1 MKRLL
6 LLMSAIFFLPGLI
19 SAQRNIEFYT
29 FTESVGNFTSIAVTG
44 DALIPNDW
52 DDGTT
57 PVTGI
62 GFDFEYGGTV
72 YTQFS
77 ANTNGTVRLGEITT
91 TSSSNNLASTSL
103 VNLIAPLWDDL
114 LFRDVSPENGI
125 FYQVAGNVGAQVL
138 TIEFKNVGRYMNPAE
153 GNSIGTVSFQVQLF
167 EADNAVAIVYGD
179 MSGATDWSV
188 NFTGS
193 IGINALVDATTQ
205 FMSVTPDAI
214 NGATA
219 STTESNNTITKEQI
233 VEIVLGK
240 TYTFT
245 PPVIAT
251 DIDIE
256 LFSINSPKSDF
267 LTDDERVTVT
277 FKNLGIAIEQGLTL
291 KYDVIDVATGLP
303 VGTTVS
309 EDFSSYPIE
318 AQSSIDFSFDQTV
331 DLSDNK
337 EYEITVT
344 LEIENDIN
352 LDNNQLVKLV
362 KGVILEE
369 ELYSQTQIITQTGVG
384 ANGADVSE
392 VQTTLG
398 FTDYGVNGDWE
409 IGFTNA
415 DNFTVPE
422 GEIWTVNGFTVYSWQ
437 TGSTLQS
444 TMEYLDFKVW
454 DKSPDQGDAQL
465 LYDFS
470 DQNML
475 SGSRWTGIYRVAD
488 NNLTNDERPIMY
500 SASVLSEQQ
509 TMVFNP
515 GTYWIGWSG
524 LGSMSNQGTYVPPIT
539 LNGETTTGDAM
550 HLGYA
555 GWVPWTDDGTGA
567 VQGMPFGL
575 YGSKIVTSID
585 HLNVSVDIYPT
596 LVSDFL
602 TIDIDKSG
610 TINIYDVTGVK
621 RIEQQ
626 IAGFGKVDV
635 SHLKPGLYIVK
646 IIFGNSQITRK
657 IIKN

>member
-1 MKRLL
+1 MKKLL
-6 LLMSAIFFLPGLI
+6 LLLSVIFLLLGSI

-29 FTESVGNFTSIAVTG
+29 FTEFVGDFTSIAVTG
-44 DALIPNDW
+44 DPLIPNDW

-77 ANTNGTVRLGEITT
+77 VNTNGTLRLGEVTT
-91 TSSSNNLASTSL
+91 TSTSNNLASTTL

-114 LFRDVSPENGI
+114 LFRDATTVKGI
-125 FYQVAGNVGAQVL
+125 FYQLTGNLGSQVL
-138 TIEFKNVGRYMNPAE
+138 TVEFKNVGRYMNPDE
-153 GNSIGTVSFQVQLF
+153 GTSIGTVTFQVQLF
-167 EADNAVAIVYGD
+167 EADNAVAIVYDD
-179 MSGATDWSV
+179 MSGVSDWSV
-188 NFTGS
+188 NFSGS
-193 IGINALVDATTQ
+193 IGINALVGATTQ
-205 FMSVTPDAI
+205 FISVTPDAA

-233 VEIVLGK
+233 IEIVVGK
-240 TYTFT
+240 TYKFT

-256 LFSINSPKSDF
+256 LFSINSPNSNF
-267 LTDDERVTVT
+267 LADDERVNVT
-277 FKNLGIAIEQGLTL
+277 FKNLGIAIEQGLML
-291 KYDVIDVATGLP
+291 KYDVIDVSTGLP

-309 EDFSSYPIE
+309 EDFSNYPIE
-318 AQSSIDFSFDQTV
+318 AQSSIDFNFDQTV
-331 DLSDNK
+331 DLSENK

-344 LEIENDIN
+344 LEIEDDIN
-352 LDNNQLVKLV
+352 VDNNQLVKLV
-362 KGVILEE
+362 KGVILGE
-369 ELYSQTQIITQTGVG
+369 ELFNQSQIITQTGVG

-409 IGFTNA
+409 VGFTNA

-422 GEIWTVNGFTVYSWQ
+422 GEIWSVNGFTVFSWQ

-444 TMEYLDFKVW
+444 TLEYLDFKVW

-475 SGSRWTGIYRVAD
+475 SGSRWTGTYRVAD
-488 NNLTNDERPIMY
+488 NNLTNAERPVMY

-509 TMVFNP
+509 TMVLNA
-515 GTYWIGWSG
+515 GNYWIGWSG

-539 LNGETTTGDAM
+539 IVGETTTGDAM
-550 HLGYA
+550 HLGYL
-555 GWVPWTDDGTGA
+555 GWVPWTDDGTVT

-575 YGSKIVTSID
+575 FGSKIITSVD
-585 HLNVSVDIYPT
+585 NLYLSADIYPT
-596 LVSDFL
+596 LVSDIL

-610 TINIYDVTGVK
+610 LMTIYNVAGVK
-621 RIEQQ
+621 MIEQQ
-626 IAGFGKVDV
+626 LVGAGKIDV

-646 IIFGNSQITRK
+646 IISENIGITRK
-657 IIKN
+657 IIKK